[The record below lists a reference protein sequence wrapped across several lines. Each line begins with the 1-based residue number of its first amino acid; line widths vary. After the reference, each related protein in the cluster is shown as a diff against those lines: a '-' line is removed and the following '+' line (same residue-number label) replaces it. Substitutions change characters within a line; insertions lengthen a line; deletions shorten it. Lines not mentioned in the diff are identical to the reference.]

1 MVKDHNHGNVE
12 SPQNTSKSYPMKIQN
27 HLCMGLVCHVQYK
40 MKIDFIDIPTYYN
53 IAKKATT
60 YFMYFDFKLDIYVI
74 VFSIGLRFVL
84 SYFSSIFFHFFFFHF
99 FPFSL
104 LQQVGSPWI
113 IERKE
118 KKKKNLTKHGFFF
131 SHGLTNFMPTL
142 CCF

>member
-12 SPQNTSKSYPMKIQN
+12 SPQNTSKSHPMKIQN

-74 VFSIGLRFVL
+74 VFTIGLRFVL
-84 SYFSSIFFHFFFFHF
+84 SYFSSISS
-99 FPFSL
+99 FS
-104 LQQVGSPWI
+104 I
-113 IERKE
+113 
-118 KKKKNLTKHGFFF
+118 F
-131 SHGLTNFMPTL
+131 SHFLYFNK
-142 CCF
+142 